1 MNIKDIEDIL
11 SQTFLKKEFKIKDLS
26 GTGDYIQIDVESDK
40 FIGKTLVE
48 QHKIIY
54 QALGN
59 HLKKDIHAVVINTK
73 VPPKSSL

>member
-54 QALGN
+54 QALGS

>member
-1 MNIKDIEDIL
+1 MHIKDIEDIL